1 MPQMACSTKTF
12 FSPGAP
18 VLGDGDQ
25 HATDTVGSSGRA
37 SGRDVGSTPANT
49 DQVIPTGII
58 SSNSGVEPQDCK
70 GT

>member
-1 MPQMACSTKTF
+1 
-12 FSPGAP
+12 

-37 SGRDVGSTPANT
+37 SGRDVSSTPPNT
-49 DQVIPTGII
+49 DQVIPTGIV